1 MLTIPDYIQYGYNQI
16 LTATVAD
23 AVVFNSQF
31 NKISFLDNIN
41 SFFNKQPN
49 CKPGL
54 LTNAIYPYKKL
65 IHSVCNSNASI
76 RAGHYNRAEK
86 LQFLRVRIHL

>member
-1 MLTIPDYIQYGYNQI
+1 MTIPGYIQYGYNQI

-23 AVVFNSQF
+23 VVVFNSQF

-54 LTNAIYPYKKL
+54 LTSALYPDKKL
-65 IHSVCNSNASI
+65 VGSLSSSGYWLID
-76 RAGHYNRAEK
+76 GP
-86 LQFLRVRIHL
+86 